1 MTEEKR
7 TVGKLV
13 QALAMKAL
21 SNVARGT
28 EISVDGERM
37 DAAKLGERADRQLV
51 EAGVELTQELIAR
64 GAALVE
70 KRVAG
75 ASAAGTA
82 SGASGPGA
90 RFSDPRSARRR
101 RPRERSGGRG

>member
-1 MTEEKR
+1 MTEPKKPAA
-7 TVGKLV
+7 KLV

-21 SNVARGT
+21 ANVARGT

-37 DAAKLGERADRQLV
+37 DAAKLGERADRELV

-70 KRVAG
+70 KRVA
-75 ASAAGTA
+75 ASAAAA
-82 SGASGPGA
+82 SSGSSRGPEA
-90 RFSDPRSARRR
+90 RFSDPRAPRRR
-101 RPRERSGGRG
+101 QPRTRDRERR